1 MIWTFADQ
9 TLHFTTSATG
19 VVALTPVAEMILA
32 PRASIATTFR
42 GIFGLGAFVTGT
54 KDLFKRTPNLSKA
67 SAISTAGIAN
77 PPRFGLPSPFAL
89 ANVTTAGRTGAFCAA
104 FATTFGVT
112 LWKEILT
119 VDLQRDLR
127 FKDVVFT
134 LDFQKKS
141 KTKGGTVSNKQTA
154 FKITNNIHIFL
165 NSSRDPKISKI
176 YPLVN

>member
-9 TLHFTTSATG
+9 SLHFTTSTAA
-19 VVALTPVAEMILA
+19 VVAPTPVAEMILA
-32 PRASIATTFR
+32 PGAGNATAFR
-42 GIFGLGAFVTGT
+42 GIVGLGAFVTGT
-54 KDLFKRTPNLSKA
+54 KDLFKRTPDLSKA
-67 SAISTAGIAN
+67 SAISTGGIATS
-77 PPRFGLPSPFAL
+77 PGFGLPSPFAL
-89 ANVTTAGRTGAFCAA
+89 ANVNTAGRTGSFCAA

-127 FKDVVFT
+127 FKHVVFT

-154 FKITNNIHIFL
+154 FKITKYIYIVL
-165 NSSRDPKISKI
+165 NSSHDPKISKI